1 MINVVCVKT
10 GTKYDYEFVNRLY
23 RMVEK
28 NLSLPFDFYC
38 LTEMSDGIRKEVKI
52 VDISEIIEEGI
63 DGFWPKLLVF
73 NPDIYEKVETTLYLD
88 LDVFV
93 QNSIDYLFEDINSN
107 KIKICYGGSDKDLI
121 DIDIS
126 NGKFYNT
133 EVNSSIMIFK
143 SDQFK
148 NIFENF
154 MINPYSNISTYKG
167 VCRLLW
173 NQYKDKIMVSRKAHP
188 LWDLSHC
195 ILSTKLPLKKFYRLL
210 LKTYAKTCLDIK
222 RANKLSLRT
231 RPSVFSYRYLRLWFG
246 AIKIFIQ
253 FISAHRHHNRKNIMI
268 AENCGPEL
276 TKINSEYI
284 SKPLGDLSS
293 KIKVGRII

>member
-148 NIFENF
+148 HIFENF
-154 MINPYSNISTYKG
+154 MINPYSDISTYKG

-173 NQYKDKIMVSRKAHP
+173 NEYKDNLEYLKVLEDYYHVLGSSPEMKKKIGNYKIETFSGKNSSGYKFKPDCAVALMNSNQSNQQ
-188 LWDLSHC
+188 WED
-195 ILSTKLPLKKFYRLL
+195 IL
-210 LKTYAKTCLDIK
+210 DH
-222 RANKLSLRT
+222 
-231 RPSVFSYRYLRLWFG
+231 FSDYY
-246 AIKIFIQ
+246 K
-253 FISAHRHHNRKNIMI
+253 
-268 AENCGPEL
+268 
-276 TKINSEYI
+276 
-284 SKPLGDLSS
+284 
-293 KIKVGRII
+293 